1 MNNFELHPKLVKA
14 NKDSSIVQ
22 NLDNDM
28 EKYKQKLSRYENK
41 TITKLDYELFERIFR
56 HLYEQKYD
64 VEFPFQKSLIYPL
77 EI

>member
-14 NKDSSIVQ
+14 IKDSSIVQ